1 MGFVMFIDA
10 SVIVAILAEEED
22 AGYFVGKIEGCT
34 GTKAYSSVSVFE
46 AVISLARIAAT
57 ARYGDQKPIPPEL
70 IEQVQIR
77 VDNFLR
83 TIGAK
88 EVAIGGSTHK
98 RALDAAKTFGR
109 FVGHPAKL
117 NFGDCFSFASATEL
131 RLPLLFKG
139 NDFNQTDIE
148 KA

>member
-1 MGFVMFIDA
+1 MFIDA
-10 SVIVAILAEEED
+10 SAIVAILGSEED
-22 AGYFVGKIEGCT
+22 AGYFIAKIEGCSS
-34 GTKAYSSVSVFE
+34 TKAYSSITFFE
-46 AVISLARIAAT
+46 AVIALARKETISRFGENT
-57 ARYGDQKPIPPEL
+57 STPPEI
-70 IEQVQIR
+70 IEQMQNDVS
-77 VDNFLR
+77 DFLR
-83 TIGAK
+83 VIRAK

-98 RALDAAKTFGR
+98 RALEAAKTFGR

-139 NDFNQTDIE
+139 NDFSQTDIE